1 MKALK
6 AFFIKMFWNFLIILA
21 VILAAIYVLDFPL
34 FVRIVGNTLEGA
46 IAFGI
51 IGCVIFVAIKK
62 RLPFTKA

>member
-6 AFFIKMFWNFLIILA
+6 AFFKTMFLNFLIIAA
-21 VILAAIYVLDFPL
+21 VVMAAIYVLNFPL